1 MRPPA
6 VNSTPMAAFAAS
18 ELMRWHDSSSTQSL
32 EDIEDE
38 TSNSSFDN
46 LIDAA
51 AEETAG
57 SRGSRC
63 VTASRGND
71 EDDTA
76 ARPRKKQKPRK
87 TKSVPP
93 LPHPASTF
101 LHRCREERAYW
112 EARYRVLTPPCA
124 LPPTRCSGK
133 RNTFTQTAT
142 KVLEAAFQCNPYPS
156 QDDAAR
162 ILRCN
167 TSRPW
172 LPSTAP
178 RHPC

>member
-112 EARYRVLTPPCA
+112 EEP
-124 LPPTRCSGK
+124 
-133 RNTFTQTAT
+133 AT
-142 KVLEAAFQCNPYPS
+142 EC
-156 QDDAAR
+156 
-162 ILRCN
+162 
-167 TSRPW
+167 
-172 LPSTAP
+172 
-178 RHPC
+178 